1 VIQLGFYGK
10 LPSHGDFIWNS
21 TDAEFVTP
29 WDEFLQKSLLRFQ
42 ERNPENW
49 LDIYLCSPIWRF
61 MIAGESL
68 GSNAWVGIVMP
79 SVDTVGRYFPFTMA
93 SPLPNQFATLKQFFA
108 LEDWFSLLEQLAL
121 GALTQPMSAEQ
132 LSVEIFNSN
141 ANSIMLLDDV
151 AAASARCEIT
161 ENCIDM
167 DVAEDQST
175 TKCQDVLLGG
185 LLSEKF
191 KSPCYW
197 MNRDHELQRSNILI
211 TENISAFDKLFG

>member
-1 VIQLGFYGK
+1 MIQLGFYGK

-79 SVDTVGRYFPFTMA
+79 SVDTVGRYFPFTIV
-93 SPLPNQFATLKQFFA
+93 SPLPSQFATLKQFFA

-132 LSVEIFNSN
+132 LSVEIFNAN
-141 ANSIMLLDDV
+141 ANSILLLDGV
-151 AAASARCEIT
+151 ATAAEKCEIAPAF
-161 ENCIDM
+161 IDM
-167 DVAEDQST
+167 DVAEDQQKNSY
-175 TKCQDVLLGG
+175 QDVLLKR

-197 MNRDHELQRSNILI
+197 MNRDHELHKSNIVI
-211 TENISAFDKLFG
+211 TENISAFNKLFG